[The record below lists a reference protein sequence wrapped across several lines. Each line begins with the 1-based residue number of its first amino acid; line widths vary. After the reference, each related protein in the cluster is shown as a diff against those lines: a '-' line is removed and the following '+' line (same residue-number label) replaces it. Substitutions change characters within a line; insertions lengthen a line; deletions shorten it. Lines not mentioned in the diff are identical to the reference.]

1 MYYGWIF
8 ILNNKWEFTYVNK
21 YQYFPQRKTAK
32 DVLGKNIWNVFPSEI
47 DTVMYKNFIV
57 RCQSELQFISNFFL
71 LQMNIG
77 TKLLHTHMMMV
88 FVVF

>member
-21 YQYFPQRKTAK
+21 HQYFPKRKTAK

-47 DTVMYKNFIV
+47 ETVMYYV
-57 RCQSELQFISNFFL
+57 
-71 LQMNIG
+71 
-77 TKLLHTHMMMV
+77 
-88 FVVF
+88 